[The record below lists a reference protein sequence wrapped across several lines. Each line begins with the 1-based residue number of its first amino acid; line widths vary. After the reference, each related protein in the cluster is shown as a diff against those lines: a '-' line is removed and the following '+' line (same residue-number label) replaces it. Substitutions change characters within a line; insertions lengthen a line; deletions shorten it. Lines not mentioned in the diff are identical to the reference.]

1 MIHEELYKT
10 IFTRRSI
17 RKYDMTPL
25 PEQKL
30 QEIKNFA
37 DNTKKLVPGIKC
49 EICFL
54 DKENVKNIFPIK
66 APHYISI
73 YSEKKEGYLMNVGF
87 MLQQVDLFLSANNLV
102 SCWLGIA
109 KPSKEVPTSNNDM
122 EFVIMLAFGNTH
134 EKLHRADTSEF
145 KRKGISE
152 ITSITG
158 ADELLEA
165 ARLAPSASN
174 SQPWYF
180 SGDQNEIIISREK
193 LSFLKAPIFN
203 RINQIDMGIALCH
216 LWLSIEHQGKTAYF
230 DYTKSNAPKG
240 YEFMLKVKVGGG
252 KSC

>member
-73 YSEKKEGYLMNVGF
+73 YSEKKR
-87 MLQQVDLFLSANNLV
+87 D
-102 SCWLGIA
+102 I
-109 KPSKEVPTSNNDM
+109 
-122 EFVIMLAFGNTH
+122 
-134 EKLHRADTSEF
+134 
-145 KRKGISE
+145 
-152 ITSITG
+152 
-158 ADELLEA
+158 
-165 ARLAPSASN
+165 
-174 SQPWYF
+174 
-180 SGDQNEIIISREK
+180 
-193 LSFLKAPIFN
+193 
-203 RINQIDMGIALCH
+203 
-216 LWLSIEHQGKTAYF
+216 
-230 DYTKSNAPKG
+230 
-240 YEFMLKVKVGGG
+240 
-252 KSC
+252 